1 MTSIKE
7 WVKDHKTEIYLGAIL
22 GVAVVA
28 GGAAIAYT
36 RKNGVGSVNPTIKLD
51 PKNAPAGFEDHDYAG
66 LLSGGPDG
74 SLWAHP
80 DTNGGANKPF
90 KVGHADF
97 ENRVMYYTE
106 YPHPGPCP
114 ELLEKQPPANAA

>member
-1 MTSIKE
+1 MSKIKE
-7 WVKDHKTEIYLGAIL
+7 WAQSHKTELKIIGYAAAGATI
-22 GVAVVA
+22 AVVGVVVA
-28 GGAAIAYT
+28 SKLNGANPVAI
-36 RKNGVGSVNPTIKLD
+36 SLD
-51 PKNAPAGFEDHDYAG
+51 PSKAPKGFEDHDYAG

-106 YPHPGPCP
+106 YPHEGPCP
-114 ELLEKQPPANAA
+114 ELLETQPPANA